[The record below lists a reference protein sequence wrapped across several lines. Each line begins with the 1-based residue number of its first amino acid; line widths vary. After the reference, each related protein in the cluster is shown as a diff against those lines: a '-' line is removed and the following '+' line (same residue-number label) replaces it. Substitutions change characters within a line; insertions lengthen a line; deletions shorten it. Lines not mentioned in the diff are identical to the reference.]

1 MDRNR
6 NTTNQ
11 RYSTKSIV
19 DGGAIK
25 SRVNGGASDLPVN
38 NNPPDDANSNGP
50 VYEPTPQDPTH
61 TERFTVVPPNPSR
74 HSKLK
79 MMAQKEEEELQRYK
93 EANRPG
99 PIHLNPERLGG
110 AVSLVEARERQRVEL
125 RQSKLQKKLKM
136 EEMERK
142 RRQEEEEEIQRMK
155 AKQREKADKLEEKKV
170 QEEQLRREQQREI
183 HYRTTD
189 QFLQRF
195 ERTDTLP
202 VASSSAAHTS
212 SWVRAQDYR
221 EDRRAVENAAL
232 QLKNEE
238 QRKKSEALEERQR
251 QEEKERRT
259 NVQQEHRQVN
269 AAFLDRLQ
277 GQRLERQREM
287 ERPPMAEEVY
297 SRDWEAQAREPQD
310 PPTPPEADLAQGPA
324 VWAEEADADYDWVVM
339 KLQARFLDVDK
350 GFLKDIVI
358 QCSGDYL
365 QACQLLEH

>member
-1 MDRNR
+1 MDHNR
-6 NTTNQ
+6 NQYSNNQ
-11 RYSTKSIV
+11 KHSTKSRV
-19 DGGAIK
+19 DGGA
-25 SRVNGGASDLPVN
+25 SHLSGN
-38 NNPPDDANSNGP
+38 NNPPDDASSNGP
-50 VYEPTPQDPTH
+50 VNEPTPQDPTH
-61 TERFTVVPPNPSR
+61 TEQFTVIPPNPSR

-93 EANRPG
+93 EAHRPG

-110 AVSLVEARERQRVEL
+110 AVSLVDARDRQLVEL
-125 RQSKLQKKLKM
+125 RQSKLRKKLKM

-155 AKQREKADKLEEKKV
+155 DKQREKADKLEEKRV
-170 QEEQLRREQQREI
+170 QEEQLRRVQQREI

-195 ERTDTLP
+195 ERTSIPP

-232 QLKNEE
+232 KLKNEE

-251 QEEKERRT
+251 EEEKERRR

-277 GQRLERQREM
+277 GQRLQGQREM
-287 ERPPMAEEVY
+287 ESPPMAEEVY
-297 SRDWEAQAREPQD
+297 SREWEAQAREPQH
-310 PPTPPEADLAQGPA
+310 PPTPPEPDLAQGPA

-339 KLQARFLDVDK
+339 KLQARFLDVDRD
-350 GFLKDIVI
+350 FLKDIVI

-365 QACQLLEH
+365 QACQLLQC